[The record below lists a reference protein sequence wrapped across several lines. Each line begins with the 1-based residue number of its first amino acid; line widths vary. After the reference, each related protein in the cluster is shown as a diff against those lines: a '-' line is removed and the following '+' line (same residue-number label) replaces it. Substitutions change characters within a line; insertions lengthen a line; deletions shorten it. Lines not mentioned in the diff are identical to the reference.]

1 MPHYLH
7 HAFLSRPAVLR
18 RLIDFSKEKSFMFL
32 AVGMMVAS
40 VTGCGELE
48 PMVEPEMIDLQ
59 LTVDTLKTQVRDAQR
74 NVAELRAELEARR
87 QELADAQVAR
97 AQLDGRVREAERRV
111 IEARQVIELQREE
124 LIAARIEREKLF
136 RSNAPLH
143 GRMKPLQ
150 KPSRKLESQP
160 EEERDMTP
168 APAGASM
175 RRQQRAQG
183 VSSFTDDVSETV
195 QPARPL
201 ATPATL
207 RTEAPAA
214 GQRSDQL
221 APSAPIRHISVK
233 PGDTLWS
240 LARKYGVSLTQLRSL
255 NHLTDNQILVGQALR
270 VPGDRVLSES
280 SEKQGERVP

>member
-1 MPHYLH
+1 MFRH
-7 HAFLSRPAVLR
+7 
-18 RLIDFSKEKSFMFL
+18 LIDLSQEKSVMAL
-32 AVGMMVAS
+32 AIGAMVAS
-40 VTGCGELE
+40 LVGCGELE

-124 LIAARIEREKLF
+124 LVAARKEREKLY
-136 RSNAPLH
+136 RSHAPLQ
-143 GRMKPLQ
+143 GRRKELQ
-150 KPSRKLESQP
+150 KQTRTLENQH
-160 EEERDMTP
+160 EEERDISPSP
-168 APAGASM
+168 AEASM
-175 RRQQRAQG
+175 RRQQKVQG
-183 VSSFTDDVSETV
+183 VSSLTDDVSATA

-207 RTEAPAA
+207 KPEASI
-214 GQRSDQL
+214 GVQRSDQL
-221 APSAPIRHISVK
+221 APSVPIRLISVK

-240 LARKYGVSLTQLRSL
+240 ISRKYGISLTRLRSL
-255 NHLTDNQILVGQALR
+255 NRLTDDQIIVGQALR

-280 SEKQGERVP
+280 SGKIADRVP